1 MTVRIIGKSGV
12 GASVVYTNNEPERQ
26 DIIWADT
33 SLVDTGGNTIFK
45 IFDSSPHV
53 NDWVVISYTGGDAVF
68 ATSIIATPYGDIKTT
83 NVQDQIRELEDNKA
97 KLINGVIP
105 LSQIPDSLKE
115 SFVVED
121 ITERDSIPA
130 PYVGMR
136 VFVIDATE
144 DTSVETGG
152 AEYIFF
158 NNDWRKISEIES
170 MDVII
175 SWNNVTNKPDVF
187 IKDIDTSDEVKE
199 GSINLFYTDERVADY
214 LQDVLKDTDSVQVLM
229 DSITKDIGFK
239 VNVDN
244 ETIEIN
250 PNDGIRV
257 KFNDTEVTDSNI
269 WSAKKIKEEI
279 ENATF
284 SLEWDDF
291 EL

>member
-1 MTVRIIGKSGV
+1 MTIKIIGKSGV
-12 GASVVYTNNEPERQ
+12 GASVAYTRTEPERQ

-33 SLVDTGGNTIFK
+33 SLVDSGGSTIFK

-53 NDWVVISYTGGDAVF
+53 NDWIVISYTGGDAVF
-68 ATSIIATPYGDIKTT
+68 ATSIISAPHGDIKTT

-97 KLINGVIP
+97 KLINGIIP
-105 LSQIPDSLKE
+105 LSQLPDSLKE

-121 ITERDSIPA
+121 IAERESIPF

-144 DTSVETGG
+144 DVTVKTGG
-152 AEYIFF
+152 AEYIYF
-158 NNDWRKISEIES
+158 NNNWRKISEIES

-175 SWNNVTNKPDVF
+175 SWNNVTNKPDVY
-187 IKDIDTSDEVKE
+187 IKDMNTSDEINE

-214 LQDVLKDTDSVQVLM
+214 LQNILKDTDSVQVFI
-229 DSITKDIGFK
+229 DNITKDIGFK

-250 PNDGIRV
+250 SNDGIKV
-257 KFNDTEVTDSNI
+257 KFNDTETTDSNI
-269 WSAKKIKEEI
+269 WSAKKIKDEI

-284 SLEWDDF
+284 SLEWDNF